1 MIIVMCIV
9 YDSYMTTSTFI
20 IIVCWWASFPCLH
33 ICLSLPLF
41 FFPPPSLP
49 PSPPTVMDDILTE
62 FVSRTQSDPALA
74 HDLLEAAGWNLD
86 TALAMYDGFYST
98 EAVEPEDEIR
108 ESMLTY

>member
-1 MIIVMCIV
+1 
-9 YDSYMTTSTFI
+9 
-20 IIVCWWASFPCLH
+20 
-33 ICLSLPLF
+33 
-41 FFPPPSLP
+41 
-49 PSPPTVMDDILTE
+49 MDDILTE